1 MRQFIGYRVLK
12 RVFLREIFLLLLLSA
27 GGNNLLKA
35 THIVGGEITY
45 TCLGND
51 NYDIRLTVYRDCYN
65 GVPWFDN
72 PAYIGVYDADWKLVR
87 KITVFWDPSTHDTL
101 PVTLEN
107 PCFIA
112 PPDVCVNRS
121 TYTTTTNL
129 PFKTGGYTLVY
140 QRCCRNKL
148 IRNLPDPLNTGIS
161 ITAHITEQT
170 LTECNSSAVFNKW
183 PPVAICVHEPID
195 FDHSATDP
203 DGDSLVYRLCTPL
216 NGPDSLTPQPNPPF
230 PGPYQ
235 EVVWNDPPY
244 NLSNVLGGD
253 PLKIDPYTGFMTGIP
268 NTLGNFV
275 VGVCVD
281 EYRDG
286 AVISTT
292 RRDFQYNVAD
302 CGTPTAAFFIP
313 EKGCEN
319 QAVKFENQSIALF
332 YQWHFDWD
340 NNPDLTSS
348 AYSPSFLYPDT
359 GTYTVALITVP
370 GEPCAD
376 TMFQTIQIGALHID
390 AAMKV
395 ELPTCDNNGLVVK
408 ATDLSVDSVYG
419 IASWQWRLTGPSG
432 FTANSNNQNHT
443 FLVNKPGSYK
453 LRLIAIS
460 DGGCRDTIERQFNA
474 PIPRTDS
481 LRSVLAICMGDTIR
495 LNSGAIPDYFYLW
508 SPAETLSDT
517 AIADPLAFPLENTEY
532 FVTITNANCT
542 YQGKVTV
549 TVVDTAGLTV
559 SADPTTIYQ
568 GQSSQLEALFPGVV
582 SITWSP
588 PDDLS
593 NPNIANPAAS
603 PNRTTTYTATVKV
616 NSSCSV
622 ERDVTIVVLS
632 PFCDDAY
639 VFFPTGFS
647 PNGDGENDILRLESR
662 FAEQVYWAV
671 YNRWGQKVF
680 ETDQLD
686 GAWDGTFKGEP
697 QPAETYGYYLRA
709 ICPGG
714 TELIRKGNVTLLR

>member
-1 MRQFIGYRVLK
+1 MRQFIGYPVLK
-12 RVFLREIFLLLLLSA
+12 RFFLREIFLLFLLTMS
-27 GGNNLLKA
+27 GNNLLRA

-51 NYDIRLTVYRDCYN
+51 NYEIRLTVYRDCYN

-101 PVTLEN
+101 PVTLDN

-161 ITAHITEQT
+161 ITAKITEQT
-170 LTECNSSAVFNKW
+170 LSECNSSAVFNKW
-183 PPVAICVHEPID
+183 PPVAICVHQPID

-230 PGPYQ
+230 PGPYL

-253 PLKIDPYTGFMTGIP
+253 PLKIDPYTGFMTGVP

-286 AVISTT
+286 AIISTT

-313 EKGCEN
+313 DKGCEN

-332 YQWHFDWD
+332 YKWYFDWD
-340 NNPDLTSS
+340 NNPGLSS
-348 AYSPSFLYPDT
+348 TAYSPTFLYPDT

-376 TMFQTIQIGALHID
+376 TMFQEIQIGALHINAD
-390 AAMKV
+390 MKI
-395 ELPTCDNNGLVVK
+395 ELPTCDNSGMVVK
-408 ATDLSVDSVYG
+408 ATDLSMDSVYG

-432 FTANSNNQNHT
+432 FTANSSNQNHT
-443 FLVNKPGSYK
+443 FLVNRPGSYK

-481 LRSVLAICMGDTIR
+481 LRSTLAICMGDTIR
-495 LNSGAIPDYFYLW
+495 LNSGAIPDYFYQW
-508 SPAETLSDT
+508 APPETLSDT
-517 AIADPLAFPLENTEY
+517 AIADPLAFPLEDTEY

-542 YQGKVTV
+542 YEGKVTV
-549 TVVDTAGLTV
+549 IVVDTAGLTV

-568 GQSSQLEALFPGVV
+568 GQSSQLEALFPGN
-582 SITWSP
+582 ITIAWSP

-593 NPNIANPAAS
+593 NPNIANPVAS
-603 PNRTTTYTATVKV
+603 PNRTTTYKATAKV
-616 NSSCSV
+616 SSGCII

-647 PNGDGENDILRLESR
+647 PNGDGENDALRLESR
-662 FAEQVYWAV
+662 FAEQAYWAI
-671 YNRWGQKVF
+671 YNRWGQKIF

-714 TELIRKGNVTLLR
+714 TELVRKGNVTLLR

>member
-1 MRQFIGYRVLK
+1 MRQFIGYPVLK
-12 RVFLREIFLLLLLSA
+12 WVFLREIFLLLLLSA

-51 NYDIRLTVYRDCYN
+51 NYEIRLTVYRDCYN

-72 PAYIGVYDADWKLVR
+72 PAYIGIYDANWKLVR

-129 PFKTGGYTLVY
+129 PFISGGYTLVY

-230 PGPYQ
+230 PGPYLQ
-235 EVVWNDPPY
+235 VVWNDPPY

-286 AVISTT
+286 TVISTT

-302 CGTPTAAFFIP
+302 CGTPTAAFFVP

-332 YQWHFDWD
+332 YQWYFDWD
-340 NNPDLTSS
+340 NNPGLTSS
-348 AYSPSFLYPDT
+348 AYSPSFLYSDT

-390 AAMKV
+390 AGMDV
-395 ELPTCDNNGLVVK
+395 ELPTCDNNGLVIK

-432 FTANSNNQNHT
+432 FAANANNQNHT
-443 FLVNKPGSYK
+443 FLVNRPGSYK

-460 DGGCRDTIERQFNA
+460 EGGCRDTIERQFNA

-481 LRSVLAICMGDTIR
+481 LRTALAICMGDTIR
-495 LNSGAIPDYFYLW
+495 LNSGAIPDYFYHW

-517 AIADPLAFPLENTEY
+517 AIADPLAFPVEDTEY
-532 FVTITNANCT
+532 FVTVTNANCT

-593 NPNIANPAAS
+593 NPNIANPMAS

-697 QPAETYGYYLRA
+697 QPAETYGFYLRA

-714 TELIRKGNVTLLR
+714 TELVRKGNVTLLR